1 MESCCTWCH
10 QSNESF
16 AMPETPALQDP
27 VRCPKCP
34 RCHRSISLVGITSA
48 AKVMNVSRKTIYRW
62 IDKGLVTTCRTA
74 SGRQLVCY
82 SSLFNGVTST
92 PDDR

>member
-1 MESCCTWCH
+1 MDSYCPWCH
-10 QSNESF
+10 QTEHIF

-27 VRCPKCP
+27 VRSPKCP
-34 RCHRSISLVGITSA
+34 QCHRLISLVGITSA
-48 AKVMNVSRKTIYRW
+48 AKVMNVSRKTIYQW

-82 SSLFNGVTST
+82 SSLFNGSIRNKE
-92 PDDR
+92 DR